1 MAPTLFERLGKGRP
15 PIEKAQAQ
23 GRPSPAQR
31 LLDFLQR
38 WPKDTISARNIYQF
52 GPRSTKKRREAMA
65 SIEVLIRHGWM
76 APIQSHRRDRRQWQI
91 TRRLTVHPTVDG

>member
-1 MAPTLFERLGKGRP
+1 MGKTIFERLAQPAPK
-15 PIEKAQAQ
+15 KAQEI
-23 GRPSPAQR
+23 SPAQR

-65 SIEVLIRHGWM
+65 PIEVLVRHGWLT
-76 APIQSHRRDRRQWQI
+76 PIQSHRRDRRQWQI
-91 TRRLTVHPTVDG
+91 RRRLTVHPTVDG